1 MAALAEQLQASMVEL
16 QPMPD
21 AAMNSINDAH
31 SAVVEALAA
40 MPVTKSSE
48 LADKL
53 RVLAY
58 LVEGDEGGA
67 LNLETVML
75 QAVLH
80 DLGAYRIREAIAEG
94 FGVVETIY
102 GDLLQLRAGE
112 YARIDRP
119 N

>member
-1 MAALAEQLQASMVEL
+1 MAEQLQASMVEL

-21 AAMNSINDAH
+21 EAMNSISDAH
-31 SAVVEALAA
+31 TAVVEALAA
-40 MPVTKSSE
+40 APVTKSSE

-67 LNLETVML
+67 LVLETVML

-80 DLGAYRIREAIAEG
+80 DLGAYRIREAIACG
-94 FGVVETIY
+94 FGFVETIY
-102 GDLLQLRAGE
+102 GDLLKLRADE
-112 YARIDRP
+112 YAQLEAA
-119 N
+119 